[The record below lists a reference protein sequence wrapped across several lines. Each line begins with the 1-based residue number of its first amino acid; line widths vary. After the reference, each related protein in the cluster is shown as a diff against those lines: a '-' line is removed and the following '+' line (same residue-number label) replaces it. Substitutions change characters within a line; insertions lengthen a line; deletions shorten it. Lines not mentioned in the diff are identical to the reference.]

1 MKTIQPVT
9 VWFNGQEQQATL
21 LSAYVSADNLLDR
34 ASFAYQ
40 LLEEE
45 VIDGKV
51 NLIAVASGYLGM
63 TGADYDAWETNE
75 YAYDWVAAQLNLTIT
90 GDYVPPVPPQPEP
103 TPEPTRTLPE
113 VEETEIEE

>member
-9 VWFNGQEQQATL
+9 VWFNGQEQQATI

-40 LLEEE
+40 LLGEE
-45 VIDGKV
+45 VIEDKV
-51 NLIAVASGYLGM
+51 NLITFASGYLGM
-63 TGADYDAWETNE
+63 TGEAYDNWETND

-90 GDYVPPVPPQPEP
+90 GEYVPP
-103 TPEPTRTLPE
+103 TPEPI
-113 VEETEIEE
+113 IEE